1 MNRNINSKYARM
13 DDDFRINV
21 SDRINCTGWHVLA
34 RNCELR
40 PEFGMFDFSVTP
52 LDAPN
57 AISAGASIKGGV
69 YVGYKPTGQHLTR
82 EFSFNR
88 RF

>member
-1 MNRNINSKYARM
+1 MNLNINSKYARM
-13 DDDFRINV
+13 SDYFWMNV
-21 SDRINCTGWHVLA
+21 SDRIHCTGWHTLA
-34 RNCELR
+34 RNFELR

-52 LDAPN
+52 D
-57 AISAGASIKGGV
+57 AISAGDSIKGSV
-69 YVGYKPTGQHLTR
+69 YVGYKPTGIGLNR

>member
-1 MNRNINSKYARM
+1 MNLEINSKYSRM
-13 DDDFRINV
+13 DDDFRMNV

-34 RNCELR
+34 RNFELR
-40 PEFGMFDFSVTP
+40 PEFGMFDFSVVP
-52 LDAPN
+52 LDAPT
-57 AISAGASIKGGV
+57 AISAGASRKGGV
-69 YVGYKPTGQHLTR
+69 YVGYTPTGQNLNR